1 MKKLFFIGLCL
12 GFIFAAAETA
22 SAQFCKPNANQ
33 VAIFNDANYGGMC
46 KILNPREYP
55 TPQSMGMPNDSV
67 SSIMVGANV
76 EVVLCADND
85 FQGACETFGSNNDFL
100 GNTSVGNDNVSSMR
114 IVMKAGANPA
124 PQPAPAQGSGGP
136 FCRPNAN
143 QVAIFNDSNY
153 GGTCKILNPGD
164 FRTPQSMGM
173 PNDSVSSIMVGANV
187 EAQLCADDN
196 FQGTCDTFDTNNDFL
211 GNASVGNDNVSSMRI
226 VRKNNASAN
235 ANPAPAPPRPAPT
248 ASSAPYTGPDVFK
261 NKASFTPCA
270 PEPGWKTCLEMA
282 DPNIKIYGSR
292 LASASALNAV
302 VNIYTT
308 MTHSLSGKYPRNKF
322 DGYKV
327 YLVNGEPWVG
337 ELINVGPINALSS
350 DKTGPNSGEYLR
362 GGAATGSWHWM
373 DEQMICKT
381 GVATRLALGQPP
393 DTQRRTLDQVVHEFA
408 HSIMGKY
415 IPMQTITTAF
425 KVPNQPNF
433 PPVERF
439 AWAVQNW
446 FATPAGSLSPA
457 EDRVMND
464 LFSSRV
470 SFTCDGYKP

>member
-1 MKKLFFIGLCL
+1 MKKLIFIGLCL
-12 GFIFAAAETA
+12 GFIFAASETA

-33 VAIFNDANYGGMC
+33 VAIFTDSNYGGHC
-46 KILNPREYP
+46 KILNARDYP
-55 TPQSMGMPNDSV
+55 TPQSMGLANDSV

-85 FQGACETFGSNNDFL
+85 FQGACETFGSNSDSL
-100 GNTSVGNDNVSSMR
+100 GNTSVGNDNVSSLR

-124 PQPAPAQGSGGP
+124 QRPGGTP
-136 FCRPNAN
+136 FCTPNAN
-143 QVAIFNDSNY
+143 QVAIFNDSQF
-153 GGTCKILNPGD
+153 GGACKILNPGD
-164 FRTPQSMGM
+164 YRTPQSMGM

-187 EAQLCADDN
+187 EVALCADDD
-196 FQGTCDTFDTNNDFL
+196 FQGACEAFGANNDFL
-211 GNASVGNDNVSSMRI
+211 GNTSVGNDNVSSMRI
-226 VRKNNASAN
+226 VRKGNTSNNP
-235 ANPAPAPPRPAPT
+235 NPAPAPA
-248 ASSAPYTGPDVFK
+248 ASSAPYVGPDVFK
-261 NKASFTPCA
+261 NKASFKPCA

-282 DPNIKIYGSR
+282 DPNIKIFGSR
-292 LASASALNAV
+292 LARPSALNAV

-308 MTHSLSGKYPRNKF
+308 MTHSLSGKYPRSQF

-337 ELINVGPINALSS
+337 ELINVSPINGLSPN
-350 DKTGPNSGEYLR
+350 KTGPNSGEHLR

-381 GVATRLALGQPP
+381 GIATRLALGLPP
-393 DTQRRTLDQVVHEFA
+393 DTEKRTLDQVVHEFA

-415 IPMQTITTAF
+415 IPPQTITTAF
-425 KVPNQPNF
+425 KVPNQPNY

-446 FATPAGSLSPA
+446 FATPAGSLSPS
-457 EDRVMND
+457 EDRVMKD